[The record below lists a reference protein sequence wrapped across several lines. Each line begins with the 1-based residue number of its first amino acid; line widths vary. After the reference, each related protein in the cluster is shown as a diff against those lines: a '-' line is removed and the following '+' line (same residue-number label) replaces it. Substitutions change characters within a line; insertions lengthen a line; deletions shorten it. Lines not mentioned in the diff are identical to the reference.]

1 MPPPSAGVFFAVR
14 LDTEKFMPYTCSIT
28 RDKGEVMKMDK
39 YGDDVLEDYDVY
51 RDDVACGVRE
61 AL

>member
-1 MPPPSAGVFFAVR
+1 
-14 LDTEKFMPYTCSIT
+14 MPYTCSIT